1 MLFTQFCVGLVITV
15 LIGIVAFLISL
26 IFCAMFHTD
35 RDEQIYFGGWL
46 VSSIGFGICLTI
58 LLYQNGIIK

>member
-1 MLFTQFCVGLVITV
+1 MAFTQFCVGLVITILV
-15 LIGIVAFLISL
+15 GVAVFVMSL
-26 IFCAMFHTD
+26 ILCGMFHYD

-46 VSSIGFGICLTI
+46 VSTIGFGVCLTI